1 MTKKTDSGWNWA
13 YIIPILALMIPIVAI
28 AGDAI
33 GNLAIGLGIVAAVA
47 LALGGTRALMAYR
60 HELRMKELEAKR
72 DIARIEAGKLDRA
85 DRILAADDQ
94 LAQLRAE
101 VEKERRTT
109 T

>member
-1 MTKKTDSGWNWA
+1 MTKNKDSGWNWA

-33 GNLAIGLGIVAAVA
+33 GNLAIGIGIVGAVA

-72 DIARIEAGKLDRA
+72 DIARIEAGKLDKA
-85 DRILAADDQ
+85 DRILAADDH
-94 LAQLRAE
+94 LAELRAE

>member
-1 MTKKTDSGWNWA
+1 MTKKANTGWNWA

-33 GNLAIGLGIVAAVA
+33 GNLALGAGIIGAVA

-101 VEKERRTT
+101 VEQERRTT
-109 T
+109 N